1 MENETPV
8 NTGKNEIPAWLY
20 TFFAWMMIGHF
31 IYIFGRCVLRGTP
44 ADMFWISHVGTL
56 IGGLGALF
64 RSRFVMSIAL
74 VSLFG
79 HHAFWL
85 IDTLL
90 WIVTG
95 DFPFGTT
102 TYLKDATLGDWLQ
115 SSNHFFSVPVLLF
128 LAYWQGGV
136 EKNAWIWSTFLFAAL
151 TLISAVWLP
160 ADTNVN
166 SAHRLW
172 PGLDQLHL
180 APLEQLP
187 KGWYPV
193 SVVALNGLGNYL
205 PANLLLRAAYTYL
218 FKLKNKFQRT
228 NTSRHK

>member
-8 NTGKNEIPAWLY
+8 NTGKTEIPAWLY

-44 ADMFWISHVGTL
+44 AEMFWISHVGTL

-79 HHAFWL
+79 HHVFWL

-95 DFPFGTT
+95 DFP
-102 TYLKDATLGDWLQ
+102 L
-115 SSNHFFSVPVLLF
+115 PPP
-128 LAYWQGGV
+128 
-136 EKNAWIWSTFLFAAL
+136 WI
-151 TLISAVWLP
+151 
-160 ADTNVN
+160 
-166 SAHRLW
+166 
-172 PGLDQLHL
+172 
-180 APLEQLP
+180 
-187 KGWYPV
+187 
-193 SVVALNGLGNYL
+193 
-205 PANLLLRAAYTYL
+205 
-218 FKLKNKFQRT
+218 
-228 NTSRHK
+228 